1 MKIAAKVISII
12 FHPLLVG
19 VYMAYYVIYI
29 NPYYFQYST
38 PLNNL
43 YQFMTVANN
52 NFVFPTLVVLLL
64 KGLGFNAS
72 IYLRTQNERI
82 VPYMACIIFFF
93 WTWYVFYNNVAIP
106 QVLKDAMQGI
116 FYAAIAGSIA
126 NIYFKISMHAM
137 GMGGLLGMM
146 IVILFDGHLYGLL
159 PLVLSVLI
167 TGVVISARMV
177 ASDHKNGD
185 LLAGLLAG
193 FLAQMVS
200 AYVV

>member
-1 MKIAAKVISII
+1 
-12 FHPLLVG
+12 
-19 VYMAYYVIYI
+19 
-29 NPYYFQYST
+29 
-38 PLNNL
+38 
-43 YQFMTVANN
+43 MTVANN

-64 KGLGFNAS
+64 KGLGFNTS

-93 WTWYVFYNNVAIP
+93 WTWYVFYNNVDIP

-137 GMGGLLGMM
+137 GVGGLLGMM

-159 PLVLSVLI
+159 PLTLSMLI
-167 TGVVISARMV
+167 AGLVISARMLV
-177 ASDHKNGD
+177 SDHKNGD
-185 LLAGLLAG
+185 LLVGVVAG

-200 AYVV
+200 AYLV

>member
-43 YQFMTVANN
+43 FQFMTVANN
-52 NFVFPTLVVLLL
+52 NFVVPTLVVLLL

-93 WTWYVFYNNVAIP
+93 
-106 QVLKDAMQGI
+106 
-116 FYAAIAGSIA
+116 
-126 NIYFKISMHAM
+126 
-137 GMGGLLGMM
+137 
-146 IVILFDGHLYGLL
+146 
-159 PLVLSVLI
+159 
-167 TGVVISARMV
+167 
-177 ASDHKNGD
+177 
-185 LLAGLLAG
+185 
-193 FLAQMVS
+193 
-200 AYVV
+200 

>member
-146 IVILFDGHLYGLL
+146 LVILFDGHLYGLL
-159 PLVLSVLI
+159 PLVLSFLI